1 MTGRPAVLVLDVNE
15 TLSDLGGL
23 AERFRQ
29 AGAPPELRDLWFAA
43 TLRDGA
49 GLAAAG
55 GYAEFAD
62 VARGVLGSLLG
73 GLGRPEAEAEAAAAE
88 IVGGIAELP
97 LHQDVAPGLEALR
110 GQGLRLVTL
119 TNGTSQVTEQLLAR
133 AGVLELVEQRLSV
146 ADVGRWKP
154 APEPYHHAAACCEVE
169 PEQAMLVAA
178 HPWDVDGAKR
188 AGLRAAWINRT
199 GAPYPSH
206 LFDPDLEAPDLVALA
221 EVTAHG

>member
-1 MTGRPAVLVLDVNE
+1 MAGRPVVLVLHVNE

-23 AERFRQ
+23 SERFDR
-29 AGAPPELRDLWFAA
+29 AGAPPGLRDLWFAA

-62 VARGVLGSLLG
+62 IARDVLVGLLI
-73 GLGRPEAEAEAAAAE
+73 GLGRSDTEAEAAAGD
-88 IVGGIAELP
+88 IVGAIADLP
-97 LHQDVAPGLEALR
+97 LHPDVAPGLEQLR

-119 TNGTSQVTEQLLAR
+119 TNGSSQATEHLLER
-133 AGVLELVEQRLSV
+133 AGLLELVEQRLSV

-154 APEPYHHAAACCEVE
+154 SPEPYHHAAACCDVE
-169 PEQAMLVAA
+169 PGEAMLVAA

-188 AGLRAAWINRT
+188 AGLQAAWINRA

-206 LFDPDLEAPDLVALA
+206 LTGPDLEAADLVALA
-221 EVTAHG
+221 GVGAQG